1 VQNTFAVVLGG
12 LADGQQVNGTL
23 HLSPALSG
31 LPPQWVDVLVDG
43 ELRWSLDRA
52 PYAVD
57 WNTALETAGEHTVT
71 VRAVAVGGFVAQ
83 VAVHVTV
90 AGGQSADR
98 QTLLVQTTRYRATTW
113 QFQALMGVQKTPS
126 APLQGALA
134 ELQLWR
140 SRASA
145 ARLRAGHPPHYDQ
158 WMCIHSHE
166 AAWTSH
172 DSGHNG
178 HYGGLQ
184 MSFDFM
190 RGYGPEFFIAKGTAD
205 HWTPVEQMWIAER
218 AWHVRGFQPWP
229 TTARMCGLL
238 H

>member
-1 VQNTFAVVLGG
+1 
-12 LADGQQVNGTL
+12 
-23 HLSPALSG
+23 
-31 LPPQWVDVLVDG
+31 VLVDG
-43 ELRWSLDRA
+43 ELRWTLDRA

-57 WNTALETAGEHTVT
+57 WNTALETAGDHTVT

-83 VAVHVTV
+83 LSVHVTV

-98 QTLLVQTTRYRATTW
+98 QTLLAQTTKYRAVTW
-113 QFQALMGVQKTPS
+113 QFQTLMRAPRKPS
-126 APLQGALA
+126 GTLA

-145 ARLRAGHPPHYDQ
+145 ARLRAGHPPHDDQ

-190 RGYGPEFFIAKGTAD
+190 RGYGPELLSVNGTAD
-205 HWTPVEQMWIAER
+205 HW
-218 AWHVRGFQPWP
+218 